1 MNKLIIK
8 VVCVLNILLL
18 LALTACS
25 SEKNTANKPTDS
37 KVSDISSETDTSSE
51 NNSSTGQNKPTVDP
65 EILKKYSYM
74 PVISEKMPSI
84 NIVTNDGSFD
94 FVTKYDREDK
104 MQDLIDY
111 VGATVSVGNCED
123 EFLLNSVEAE
133 VKVRGNYTLNYEK
146 KPIRIKFSK
155 KQSVL
160 GLNSGKKFKNWVLLA
175 DWKDLS
181 MLNNATSFY
190 LGNTILGSDGFYT
203 TDYRNVE
210 VYINGTYW
218 GVYLLA
224 EQQEVKDGRFSVPEV
239 EDGYMNTDIGYM
251 FEYDSYY
258 TEERDMPNGSGDPT
272 FEISY
277 GDAPYTQG
285 GYTVKSDINSAEQLQ
300 FIRNYLENVF
310 LISYSAVTNGQY
322 MRFNSDFSDITT
334 SDFTSPKDT
343 VGAVIDLQSL
353 VDTYILNEI
362 ACDSDIAWSSF
373 YISVDMSKEGEKKLI
388 FEAPWDFDSAFG
400 MKKKFTAT
408 EGLFAA
414 QSANPWLSL
423 LANEDW
429 FVEMVKEKWLELCS
443 AEVPEKSLEL
453 IQKQKTVYEQY
464 YKNNYER
471 WPNRILKGNGEVT
484 NELNSYKTQ
493 GEAADYLYSW
503 LNRRYMY
510 LYEKWGRHD

>member
-1 MNKLIIK
+1 MKNLIIK
-8 VVCVLNILLL
+8 ILSVINIITVLFLVG
-18 LALTACS
+18 CS
-25 SEKNTANKPTDS
+25 SDTTADDS
-37 KVSDISSETDTSSE
+37 SSVASNSSISSEVQSNDS
-51 NNSSTGQNKPTVDP
+51 NSNVNNKPQIDQEVL
-65 EILKKYSYM
+65 EKYSYI
-74 PVISEKMPSI
+74 PVISEQMPVI

-94 FVTKYDREDK
+94 FVTNYKREDK
-104 MQDLIDY
+104 MQGLIDY
-111 VGATVSVGNCED
+111 VDATVSIGNCDD
-123 EFLLNSVEAE
+123 ELVLDSIPAE

-160 GLNSGKKFKNWVLLA
+160 GLHKGEKYKNWVLLA

-190 LGNTILGSDGFYT
+190 LGNTILGSDGYYT

-210 VYINGTYW
+210 VYINDTYW

-224 EQQEVKDGRFSVPEV
+224 EQQELKDGRFSAPEA
-239 EDGYMNTDIGYM
+239 DDDYMGTDIGYM

-258 TEERDMPNGSGDPT
+258 TEERDMPDGSGDPT

-285 GYTVKSDINSAEQLQ
+285 GYTVKSDIYCAEQLE
-300 FIRNYLENVF
+300 FIKNYVEDVFMISYAAVKNHNYLAFTE
-310 LISYSAVTNGQY
+310 
-322 MRFNSDFSDITT
+322 
-334 SDFTSPKDT
+334 DFTDFVSSNHNNAKDV
-343 VGAVIDLQSL
+343 VGEVIDLQSL

-373 YISVDMSKEGEKKLI
+373 YLSVDMTKEGKHKLT

-400 MKKKFTAT
+400 MKKNFTST

-414 QSANPWLSL
+414 TSKNPWLSL

-429 FVEMVKEKWLELCS
+429 FIEMVKEKWHEICS
-443 AEVPEKSLEL
+443 AEIPQKSLEL
-453 IQKQKTVYEQY
+453 INKQKTVYEQY
-464 YKNNYER
+464 YKKNYER

-484 NELNSYKTQ
+484 NVLNTYKTQ
-493 GEAADYLYSW
+493 AQAADYLYNW
-503 LNRRYMY
+503 LSKRYEF
-510 LYEKWGRHD
+510 LNKTWGN